1 MKNFILAFVSVI
13 LIFFNINS
21 IKAEDGY
28 MFGGIKVFN
37 YGIETSD
44 LQEINTSLVS
54 LGFSSSTSST
64 DNTGVG
70 MDLGFGVNI
79 SEILAAEIGY
89 VNYGTLE
96 INTTLTGPAETVKTE
111 IDGDGFTGAA
121 VLKVG
126 EEDDHAYIKAGFHSW
141 SFTGTVTA
149 SLGTSSEPLGTGTD
163 PFFAIGFKGDGWY
176 GSYDHYVIEDGDI
189 GSFSLGYSH
198 SF

>member
-1 MKNFILAFVSVI
+1 MKNFILPVI
-13 LIFFNINS
+13 IVIFIFFNINS
-21 IKAEDGY
+21 TKAEDGY

-70 MDLGFGVNI
+70 MDLGVGVNI

-96 INTTLTGPAETVKTE
+96 INTTLTGPAETVLTE

-121 VLKVG
+121 VLKLG
-126 EEDDHAYIKAGFHSW
+126 EEDDFAYIKAGFHSW

-163 PFFAIGFKGDGWY
+163 PFFSFGFQGDGWY
-176 GSYDHYVIEDGDI
+176 GSYDYHVIEDGDI